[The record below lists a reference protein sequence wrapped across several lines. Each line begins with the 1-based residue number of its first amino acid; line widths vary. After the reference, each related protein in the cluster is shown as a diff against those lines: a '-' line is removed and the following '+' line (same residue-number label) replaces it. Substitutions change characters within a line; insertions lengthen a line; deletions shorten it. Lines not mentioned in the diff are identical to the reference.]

1 VGRIERGNALLPP
14 STEGKPGD
22 RCAFVLRLGLVVL
35 SVMLAGCSPPP
46 ASPGSSPHPGA
57 YIHGTGPGWHTLGE
71 ADFVDVNGDPET
83 WTFDGDFIRTT
94 GVPIGVIRSSRP
106 YTNLE
111 LVVEWR
117 HLEFGGNSGIFLWVP
132 GEALENLPPDRLP
145 NYGIEIQMLDHGYHQ
160 LYQQR
165 TGRRGE
171 FFSTHGD
178 VFAVGESKLEPFPP
192 LSPNGSRSFP
202 SEERSKGVGEWNHYY
217 VRAVNG
223 EVRLWVN
230 GAEVSGGTAAD
241 PRSGYLC
248 LEAEGSPVEFRNLR
262 VRELP

>member
-1 VGRIERGNALLPP
+1 VIPLGSHRRPGRPGAPGRRRG
-14 STEGKPGD
+14 
-22 RCAFVLRLGLVVL
+22 RLGRWAPLVLAAV
-35 SVMLAGCSPPP
+35 LAGCTAAAPPPP
-46 ASPGSSPHPGA
+46 APGHPTRA
-57 YIHGTGPGWHTLGE
+57 YIDGTGPGWRTLAE
-71 ADFVDVNGDPET
+71 ADFVDVNGTPDT
-83 WTFDGDFIRTT
+83 WTFDGNYIRTT
-94 GVPIGVIRSSRP
+94 GVPIGVIRSAQQ
-106 YTNLE
+106 YANLE

-132 GEALENLPPDRLP
+132 MQAMENLPPDRLP

-171 FFSTHGD
+171 FFSSHGD
-178 VFAVGESKLEPFPP
+178 VFAVGESKLDPFPP

-202 SEERSKGVGEWNHYY
+202 SEERSRGVGEWNHYY

-230 GAEVSGGTAAD
+230 GAEVSGGSGAD
-241 PRSGYLC
+241 PRTGYLC